1 MRYNTTDYHLL
12 RLKGLKKYLIAFLVS
27 MLPIVELR
35 GGIPAAY
42 AGGIEWYWAYILC
55 CLGNLLPI
63 PFILLFIDKVIKW
76 MVTSKHFSKIGR
88 WLEKK
93 AAKNTSKVQKYEFF
107 GLMLFVAIPLPMT
120 GAWTGAL
127 VAGVTKMKFWN
138 AILSILLGVLIAG
151 AIVTLICTG
160 VLAGLNFLL

>member
-1 MRYNTTDYHLL
+1 
-12 RLKGLKKYLIAFLVS
+12 

-35 GGIPAAY
+35 GGIPVAY
-42 AGGIEWYWAYILC
+42 AGGGIDGIEWYWAYALC
-55 CLGNLLPI
+55 CLGNLLPV
-63 PFILLFIDKVIKW
+63 PFILLFIDKIIKW
-76 MVTSKHFSKIGR
+76 MVKSKHFSKIGI

-93 AAKNTSKVQKYEFF
+93 AEKNTAKVQKYEFF

-127 VAGVTKMKFWN
+127 VAGVTKMKFWP

-160 VLAGLNFLL
+160 LLAGLSFLL